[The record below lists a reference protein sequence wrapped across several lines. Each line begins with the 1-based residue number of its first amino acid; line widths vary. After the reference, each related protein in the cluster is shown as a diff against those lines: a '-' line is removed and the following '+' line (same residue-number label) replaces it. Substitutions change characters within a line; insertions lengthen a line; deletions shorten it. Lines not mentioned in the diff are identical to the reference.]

1 MEINERKE
9 KINLLQMKSKRNTII
24 KEMKIKDIHLTL
36 DSFLEPQHSY
46 DLLGDLFNKID
57 KPVEYKE
64 EFKFG
69 HCKDKAAKELG
80 LLYKKIPKQLQEK
93 EVILFHLNYRE
104 TGAIIL
110 RLEDIFRDIN
120 WIVNFSGYSNGAF
133 DFVVV
138 EPTFIYGICI
148 ERFKYWDTFT
158 IWGLFN

>member
-1 MEINERKE
+1 VEINERKE

-46 DLLGDLFNKID
+46 DLFNKID
-57 KPVEYKE
+57 KPVENKE

-69 HCKDKAAKELG
+69 HCKDKAAKELR

-138 EPTFIYGICI
+138 EPTFNYGICI
-148 ERFKYWDTFT
+148 ERFEYWDTFT

>member
-24 KEMKIKDIHLTL
+24 NEIEIKDIHLTL

-80 LLYKKIPKQLQEK
+80 ILCRAASVCALCEACAMNVRN
-93 EVILFHLNYRE
+93 VIMNI
-104 TGAIIL
+104 A
-110 RLEDIFRDIN
+110 
-120 WIVNFSGYSNGAF
+120 
-133 DFVVV
+133 
-138 EPTFIYGICI
+138 
-148 ERFKYWDTFT
+148 
-158 IWGLFN
+158 

>member
-57 KPVEYKE
+57 KPVDYKE

-80 LLYKKIPKQLQEK
+80 LLYKKIPKHK
-93 EVILFHLNYRE
+93 GIP
-104 TGAIIL
+104 
-110 RLEDIFRDIN
+110 IFKPFNTNSIN
-120 WIVNFSGYSNGAF
+120 KG
-133 DFVVV
+133 
-138 EPTFIYGICI
+138 
-148 ERFKYWDTFT
+148 RFNNNKIKSTV
-158 IWGLFN
+158 